1 MTAKTAQRDVLVGIA
16 LIVAAQA
23 CFASGDGLVK
33 LMTASTP
40 FVVIVGLRYVLS
52 FFLFTS
58 ILRPWR
64 DVKQLRTKK
73 PLLQIARAGAMLSA
87 TASSFGALHW
97 LSVTQNASVAFTS
110 PLFIAALS
118 GPLLGEVLG
127 WRRVCAVAVGFAG
140 VLVVTRPG
148 LEGGLPPAALLSLLC
163 ALSNAFTALI
173 SRLLAPHDAP
183 STTMFISTAIGA
195 AVMTPLLW
203 LAWKT
208 PLDGRQWAIAVGMG
222 VLGTLGHWFFVTSH
236 RVTPASTLA
245 PFMYVH
251 LLFSMIVS
259 FTLFGNVPDVWTL
272 GGAAIIAAAGL
283 YIIHRERVHGMRPIE
298 EDFCRYN
305 LPIGWWARQG
315 SNLRPLP
322 CEGNALPLCYAP
334 AFAQRRGARTFAI
347 SRESRQA
354 GSGGSGTPAAQ
365 A

>member
-1 MTAKTAQRDVLVGIA
+1 MSGKSKQRDVFVGIA

-23 CFASGDGLVK
+23 CFASGDGGVK
-33 LMTASTP
+33 LLTATVP

-64 DVKQLRTKK
+64 DPSLLRTKK
-73 PLLQIARAGAMLSA
+73 PWMQIARAGAMLIA

-97 LSVTQNASVAFTS
+97 LSVMQNASVGFTS

-127 WRRVCAVAVGFAG
+127 WRRVCAVAVGFIG

-148 LEGGLPPAALLSLLC
+148 IEGGLPPAALLSLLC
-163 ALSNAFTALI
+163 ALSNAFTAII
-173 SRLLAPHDAP
+173 SRKLVPYDAP
-183 STTMFISTAIGA
+183 STTMFYSTTIGA
-195 AVMTPLLW
+195 AVMAPLLW

-208 PLDGRQWAIAVGMG
+208 PLSGGEWAIAILMG

-236 RVTPASTLA
+236 RVAPASTLA

-259 FTLFGNVPDVWTL
+259 LTLFGNVPDFWTL
-272 GGAAIIAAAGL
+272 AGSAIIAAAGL
-283 YIIHRERVHGMRPIE
+283 YIIHRERVHHMRPIE
-298 EDFCRYN
+298 ED
-305 LPIGWWARQG
+305 LPI
-315 SNLRPLP
+315 
-322 CEGNALPLCYAP
+322 
-334 AFAQRRGARTFAI
+334 
-347 SRESRQA
+347 
-354 GSGGSGTPAAQ
+354 
-365 A
+365 